1 MAKSYKGIYRPTYP
15 KKYVGDPNRIVYRS
29 LLERR
34 FMLYCDR
41 TEDIV
46 NWASEEISIPYISP
60 IDKKLHRYYPDF
72 IVKTSK
78 GKKLII
84 EIKPYRQTSQPKAPK
99 RKTRAYLREQLE
111 YIKNNAKWKAA
122 KAFCEDKGFEF
133 KILTEKELGIY

>member
-1 MAKSYKGIYRPTYP
+1 MAKSYKGIYRPSNP
-15 KKYVGDPNRIVYRS
+15 KKYVGDPKRIVYRS

-41 TEDIV
+41 TDDIT

-78 GKKLII
+78 GRRLII

-99 RKTRAYLREQLE
+99 RKTKAYLREQLE

-133 KILTEKELGIY
+133 KILTEKELGVY

>member
-1 MAKSYKGIYRPTYP
+1 MAKSYKGIYKPTYP

-84 EIKPYRQTSQPKAPK
+84 EIKPYRQVSQPKAPK
-99 RKTRAYLREQLE
+99 RKTKSYLREQLE

-133 KILTEKELGIY
+133 KILTEKELGVY

>member
-1 MAKSYKGIYRPTYP
+1 MAKSYKGIYKPTYP

>member
-1 MAKSYKGIYRPTYP
+1 MAKSYKGIYRPSNP
-15 KKYVGDPNRIVYRS
+15 KKYVGDPKRIVYRS

-41 TEDIV
+41 TDDIT

-78 GKKLII
+78 GRRLII

-99 RKTRAYLREQLE
+99 RKTKAYLREQLE

-122 KAFCEDKGFEF
+122 KAFCKDKGFEF
-133 KILTEKELGIY
+133 KILTEKELGVY

>member
-1 MAKSYKGIYRPTYP
+1 MAKSYKGIYRPSNP
-15 KKYVGDPNRIVYRS
+15 KKYVGDSNRIVYRS

-41 TEDIV
+41 TEDVI
-46 NWASEEISIPYISP
+46 NWASEEVSIPYISP

-78 GKKLII
+78 GRKLII
-84 EIKPYRQTSQPKAPK
+84 EIKPFKQISQPKAPK
-99 RKTRAYLREQLE
+99 RKSKAYLREQLE

-133 KILTEKELGIY
+133 KIITEKELGVY

>member
-1 MAKSYKGIYRPTYP
+1 MAKSYKGIYRPSYP

-41 TEDIV
+41 TEDVV

-78 GKKLII
+78 GRKLII
-84 EIKPYRQTSQPKAPK
+84 EIKPYRQTAQPKAPK
-99 RKTRAYLREQLE
+99 RKTKSYLREQLE

>member
-1 MAKSYKGIYRPTYP
+1 MAKSYKGIYKPTYP
-15 KKYVGDPNRIVYRS
+15 KKYVGNPNRIVYRS

-41 TEDIV
+41 TEDVV

-133 KILTEKELGIY
+133 KILTEKELGVY

>member
-1 MAKSYKGIYRPTYP
+1 MAKSYKGIYRPSYP

-84 EIKPYRQTSQPKAPK
+84 EIKPYRQVSQPKAPK
-99 RKTRAYLREQLE
+99 RKTKSYLREQLE

>member
-1 MAKSYKGIYRPTYP
+1 MAKSYKGIYRPSNP
-15 KKYVGDPNRIVYRS
+15 KKYVGDSKRIVYRS

-41 TEDIV
+41 TEDIT

-78 GKKLII
+78 GKKYII
-84 EIKPYRQTSQPKAPK
+84 EIKPYKQTSQPKAPK
-99 RKTRAYLREQLE
+99 RKTKAYLREQLE
-111 YIKNNAKWKAA
+111 YIKNTAKWQAA

-133 KILTEKELGIY
+133 KIMTEKELGVY

>member
-1 MAKSYKGIYRPTYP
+1 MAKSYKGIYRPSYP

-41 TEDIV
+41 TEDVV

-72 IVKTSK
+72 IVKTAK
-78 GKKLII
+78 GRKLII
-84 EIKPYRQTSQPKAPK
+84 EIKPYRQTAQPKAPK
-99 RKTRAYLREQLE
+99 RKTKAYLREQLE
-111 YIKNNAKWKAA
+111 YIKNNAKWKEA

-133 KILTEKELGIY
+133 KIITEKELGVY

>member
-41 TEDIV
+41 TEDVV

>member
-1 MAKSYKGIYRPTYP
+1 MAKSYKGIYRPSNP

-41 TEDIV
+41 TEDVI
-46 NWASEEISIPYISP
+46 NWASEEVSIPYISP

-78 GKKLII
+78 GRKLII
-84 EIKPYRQTSQPKAPK
+84 EIKPFKQISQPKAPK
-99 RKTRAYLREQLE
+99 RKSKAYLREQLE
-111 YIKNNAKWKAA
+111 YIKNSAKWKAA

-133 KILTEKELGIY
+133 KIITEKELGVY

>member
-1 MAKSYKGIYRPTYP
+1 MAKSYKGIYRPSNP

-41 TEDIV
+41 TEDVI
-46 NWASEEISIPYISP
+46 NWASEEVSIPYISP

-78 GKKLII
+78 GRKLII
-84 EIKPYRQTSQPKAPK
+84 EIKPYKQTSQPKAPK
-99 RKTRAYLREQLE
+99 RKSKAYLREQLE

-133 KILTEKELGIY
+133 KIITEKELGVY

>member
-1 MAKSYKGIYRPTYP
+1 MAKSYKGIYKPTYP

-41 TEDIV
+41 TEDVV

-133 KILTEKELGIY
+133 KILTEKELGVY

>member
-1 MAKSYKGIYRPTYP
+1 MAKSYKGIYRPSYP

-41 TEDIV
+41 TEDVV

-99 RKTRAYLREQLE
+99 RKTKAYLREQLE

-133 KILTEKELGIY
+133 KILTEKELGVY